1 MITKSKHT
9 VGRVGSYFSGTGEK
23 AECVKVRAE
32 FPNSYVTSLIDNN
45 YRRNRMLR
53 AIRVNEKNM

>member
-1 MITKSKHT
+1 M
-9 VGRVGSYFSGTGEK
+9 VGRVGSYFSGTEEK

-32 FPNSYVTSLIDNN
+32 FLNSYFTSPIDNN
-45 YRRNRMLR
+45 YRRDRMLR

>member
-1 MITKSKHT
+1 MRWEGWAH
-9 VGRVGSYFSGTGEK
+9 YFSGMGGK

-32 FPNSYVTSLIDNN
+32 FLNSYFTSVIDNN
-45 YRRNRMLR
+45 NRNRMLR

>member
-1 MITKSKHT
+1 M

-32 FPNSYVTSLIDNN
+32 FLHSYFTSLIDNN
-45 YRRNRMLR
+45 YRRDRMLR